1 MTAAHTTPV
10 AFLAAALLPC
20 QNMSTLDAT
29 QTPILPPSSY
39 SIHSTLAP
47 VPSSLI
53 KRTFLQ
59 MGKGRDLPPPL
70 PPPHAFRPTIRGRLR
85 TQSTFY
91 STLTFILGFRYRFCY
106 RHFEGDREETKTG

>member
-59 MGKGRDLPPPL
+59 MGKGRDLAPL
-70 PPPHAFRPTIRGRLR
+70 PTHL
-85 TQSTFY
+85 
-91 STLTFILGFRYRFCY
+91 TLFVLLSVGV
-106 RHFEGDREETKTG
+106 